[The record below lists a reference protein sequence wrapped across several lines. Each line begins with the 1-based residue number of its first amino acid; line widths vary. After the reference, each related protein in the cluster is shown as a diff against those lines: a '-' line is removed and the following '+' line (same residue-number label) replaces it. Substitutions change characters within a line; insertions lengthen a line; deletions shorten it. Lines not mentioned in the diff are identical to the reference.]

1 MKDLNSKISYHIQDN
16 DDGTLTLIGEGG
28 PKFISVFCLDEKTTH
43 RFDITYEHTAAGVI
57 SFESTWVN
65 FKAAKERIMEKRRK
79 AVEEKRARKAA
90 EEAEAAVKR
99 ETERQ
104 LAAMEKAKQDLIE
117 AEKEKAR
124 LEKEAADREAMK
136 KAAEEEAERAR
147 EAAVLETVDTSR
159 VDETDQEEII
169 KAT

>member
-65 FKAAKERIMEKRRK
+65 FRAAKERIMEKRRK

-104 LAAMEKAKQDLIE
+104 LAAM
-117 AEKEKAR
+117 
-124 LEKEAADREAMK
+124 
-136 KAAEEEAERAR
+136 
-147 EAAVLETVDTSR
+147 
-159 VDETDQEEII
+159 
-169 KAT
+169 